1 MEKTTSLVDGKIYRV
16 SVLKYLDI
24 SQPPAILGQI
34 QNQGIRS
41 FVGNAFLVPKFDTMD
56 IEMIYE
62 DDGKPERQQMVGRS
76 VLLEPSMNLHPVTG
90 EALPVWWLNNTNE
103 VHVLTLM
110 SCVPSKK
117 APMFQR
123 LE

>member
-103 VHVLTLM
+103 VHELTLM
-110 SCVPSKK
+110 SR
-117 APMFQR
+117 A
-123 LE
+123 